1 MAQIS
6 TNVSKETL
14 SKIIDSLKSSKIS
27 FYNLTEK
34 DSHKCSY
41 FDFEEDVYF
50 IHSYNGEI
58 DVINKVK
65 KQILNNKED
74 FKKDSTD
81 TFNNLIIY
89 SDGGCVPNPGESGSG
104 IAVFYND
111 EIISAFY
118 GLYERESTNNIAE
131 LKALHNALIIS
142 KKYIENGTSSITI
155 KTDSQYS
162 MNCLTLWID
171 GWIKNNWRNAKKEP
185 IKNKELIKESY
196 QIYLTIKDKVK
207 IDYVKGHAGILG
219 NEICDYLATFSIE
232 NKEKDLKK
240 FKELD
245 KLKDLV

>member
-14 SKIIDSLKSSKIS
+14 SKIINSLKNAKIS
-27 FYNLTEK
+27 FYNLIEK
-34 DSHKCSY
+34 DLHKCSY
-41 FDFEEDVYF
+41 FNFEEDVYF

-65 KQILNNKED
+65 REISTNKEELN
-74 FKKDSTD
+74 KDKMES
-81 TFNNLIIY
+81 FENLVIY

-111 EIISAFY
+111 SPIAAYY
-118 GLYERESTNNIAE
+118 GLYEKESTNNIAE
-131 LKALHNALIIS
+131 LKALHNALILS
-142 KKYIENGTSSITI
+142 KKYIENGTSSIII

-162 MNCLTLWID
+162 INCLTLWID
-171 GWIKNNWRNAKKEP
+171 GWIKNNWKNAKKEP
-185 IKNKELIKESY
+185 IKNKELIQEAH

-219 NEICDYLATFSIE
+219 NEICDYLATFSIN
-232 NKEKDLKK
+232 NKEKDLKE